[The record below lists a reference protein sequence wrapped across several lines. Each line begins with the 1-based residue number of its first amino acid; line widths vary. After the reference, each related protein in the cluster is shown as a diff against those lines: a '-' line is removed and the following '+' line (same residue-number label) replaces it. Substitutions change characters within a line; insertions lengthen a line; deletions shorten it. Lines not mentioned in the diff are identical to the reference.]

1 MARLTPAVTVARSTA
16 MAVPTA
22 LRVTVAPTA
31 RLTPAVTVA
40 RSTAMAVP
48 TALRVT
54 VAPTVART
62 AGRDR

>member
-1 MARLTPAVTVARSTA
+1 MAVPTALRVTVAPMARLTPAVTVARSA
-16 MAVPTA
+16 
-22 LRVTVAPTA
+22 
-31 RLTPAVTVA
+31 
-40 RSTAMAVP
+40 AMAVP